1 MKTPKKPQSI
11 LRILAAQAH
20 TKPIPPQPEESQPP
34 QGDFVMVSRQNLHDF
49 SVSLVQ
55 ILIHGDPRIPRIST
69 RAELENAI
77 ERLVQAMLGIEAQP
91 EPEAVNKEAPFQSV
105 PLEEKEFFIS
115 QMRLLA
121 DIGTGLWRLRQRLV
135 SPDTDQ
141 PLEEMRRAYRF
152 FASVWDTLH
161 DAGVTI
167 QDHTHTPY
175 DPHLA
180 LKVLTYEPTPG
191 VTREQVLE
199 TIKPSVYYHQ
209 RCIQMGEIIVAI
221 PPEESTPQASGD
233 SGQGENPT
241 GPKEKMQ

>member
-1 MKTPKKPQSI
+1 MKTPKKNQSI
-11 LRILAAQAH
+11 LRILAGQAGG
-20 TKPIPPQPEESQPP
+20 KPITPQPVESQPP
-34 QGDFVMVSRQNLHDF
+34 QGDFVMVSRQKLHDF

-55 ILIHGDPRIPRIST
+55 LLIHRDPRIPRIGT
-69 RAELENAI
+69 RIELENAI
-77 ERLVQAMLGIEAQP
+77 ESLAQELLDIQAQAGPEEA
-91 EPEAVNKEAPFQSV
+91 NKDAAFQNT
-105 PLEEKEFFIS
+105 PLEEKEFYKS

-121 DIGTGLWRLRQRLV
+121 DISTGLWRLRQRMV

-141 PLEEMRRAYRF
+141 PAEEMRRAYRF

-161 DAGVTI
+161 EAGVTI
-167 QDHTHTPY
+167 QDHTHTAY

-221 PPEESTPQASGD
+221 PPEESPAEACGD
-233 SGQGENPT
+233 SGQA
-241 GPKEKMQ
+241 

>member
-1 MKTPKKPQSI
+1 MKTPKTHRSI
-11 LRILAAQAH
+11 LNILASQADG
-20 TKPIPPQPEESQPP
+20 KPTPPKPAESQPAE
-34 QGDFVMVSRQNLHDF
+34 GDFVMVSRQKLHDF
-49 SVSLVQ
+49 SASLVQ
-55 ILIHGDPRIPRIST
+55 LLFHRDSRIPRSGT
-69 RAELENAI
+69 RPELEKSI
-77 ERLVQAMLGIEAQP
+77 ERLVQAMLDIQAQP
-91 EPEAVNKEAPFQSV
+91 DPGEASQATVFQNI
-105 PLEEKEFFIS
+105 PQEEKEFYKS

-121 DIGTGLWRLRQRLV
+121 DISTGLWRLRQRMV

-141 PLEEMRRAYRF
+141 PVEEMRRAYRF

-221 PPEESTPQASGD
+221 PPEPPAAEAPAD
-233 SGQGENPT
+233 SGQG
-241 GPKEKMQ
+241 

>member
-1 MKTPKKPQSI
+1 MKTPKKNQSI

-20 TKPIPPQPEESQPP
+20 AKPITPQPEESHAP
-34 QGDFVMVSRQNLHDF
+34 QGDFVMVSRQKLHDF
-49 SVSLVQ
+49 SSSLVQ
-55 ILIHGDPRIPRIST
+55 LLLHGDPRIPRIGT
-69 RAELENAI
+69 RTELENAM
-77 ERLVQAMLGIEAQP
+77 ENVVQGLLDIQVQP
-91 EPEAVNKEAPFQSV
+91 EEDQVNKEATFSPV
-105 PLEEKEFFIS
+105 PLEEKKFYIS

-121 DIGTGLWRLRQRLV
+121 DIGTGLWRLRQRMV

-141 PLEEMRRAYRF
+141 PMEEMRRAYRF

-199 TIKPSVYYHQ
+199 TIKPSVYYRQ

-233 SGQGENPT
+233 SGQG
-241 GPKEKMQ
+241 